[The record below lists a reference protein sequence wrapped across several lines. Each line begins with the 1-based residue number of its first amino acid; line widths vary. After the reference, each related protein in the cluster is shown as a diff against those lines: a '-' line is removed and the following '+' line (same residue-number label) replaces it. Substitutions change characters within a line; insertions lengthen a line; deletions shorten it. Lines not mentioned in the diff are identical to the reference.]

1 MTNRLS
7 TESSP
12 YLLQHKDNPVDWYPW
27 NDAALSRARQE
38 VKPIFLSIGY
48 SACHW
53 CHVMAH
59 ESFEDPHTA
68 QILNENFI
76 SIKVDREERPDI
88 DDIYMQA
95 VVLLTGQ
102 GGWPLSVFLTPDL
115 KPFYGG
121 TYFPPQPRH
130 GLPSFT
136 QVLQSIIDTWHNQPE
151 SISTNAEILTS
162 AIQKQQ
168 TLQEEPGEQLDI
180 AAIVDR
186 LAATYDWDTG
196 GWGHAPKF
204 PQPMLIDFLIQQALT
219 GNQKALQTADHLL
232 DQMASGGMYDVV
244 GGGFHRYSTDAHWL
258 IPHFEKMLY
267 DNAQLALV
275 YLHAYALTGKT
286 TFLDVTNATLDFIQK
301 EMSGPEGGF
310 YASIDADTPEGEGRY
325 YAWQVDEL
333 REVLSPGELNMLN
346 QYFEISAQGN
356 FEHGLNILQYKRA
369 AKDIPSALNQ
379 AEGHQSISFHKLFD
393 KLRAARAKR
402 TPPLKDQKAITEW
415 NALAIR
421 AFAEAGILLD
431 RSDYLRTAEESAQFI
446 LNNLISTEG
455 KLYRTWHNGTA
466 SQPATL
472 ADYAGL
478 IAALNAVYT
487 IAFDQQYFQSIRML
501 FENMQNI
508 YGSQDS
514 LYFDA
519 GADVQDLI
527 VRPRNL
533 QDNAIPS
540 GNAMAAYV
548 HWLMANYDHDPAHMN
563 RSSQMLAQ
571 VGKLA
576 SAYPTSFGFWLQVA
590 GLSTQ
595 PTQQIALVS
604 NDDLQSLGPFL
615 SIYRKAYRPFTVLA
629 ANYADLASKSG
640 LPAILDDRPT
650 LNGLPTAYVCQS
662 FSCRAPVSKPRD
674 FEEQLDH
681 IPEIY
686 INGAL

>member
-1 MTNRLS
+1 MPNRLS

-38 VKPIFLSIGY
+38 NKPIFLSIGY

-59 ESFEDPHTA
+59 ESFEDPQTA

-76 SIKVDREERPDI
+76 NIKVDREERPDI

-121 TYFPPQPRH
+121 TYFPPRPRH
-130 GLPSFT
+130 GLPAFT
-136 QVLQSIIDTWHNQPE
+136 QVLLSIIETWQNQPE
-151 SISTNAEILTS
+151 SVSNNAEILTS

-168 TLQEEPGEQLDI
+168 VHQEEPEEQLEL

-186 LAATYDWDTG
+186 LAAAYDWDTG

-204 PQPMLIDFLIQQALT
+204 PQPMLIEFLIQQALI
-219 GNQKALQTADHLL
+219 GNQKAQKITDHLL
-232 DQMASGGMYDVV
+232 DQMARGGMYDVV
-244 GGGFHRYSTDAHWL
+244 GGGFHRYSTDVYWL

-267 DNAQLALV
+267 DNAQLALA
-275 YLHAYALTGKT
+275 YLHAYALTGKR
-286 TFLDVTNATLDFIQK
+286 TFLEVTKTTLDFIQR
-301 EMSGPEGGF
+301 EMADSAGGF

-325 YAWQVDEL
+325 YAWHMNEL
-333 REVLSPGELNMLN
+333 GEVLSPGELSML
-346 QYFEISAQGN
+346 EEHMGISAQGN
-356 FEHGLNILQYKRA
+356 FEHGHNILQYKRTI
-369 AKDIPSALNQ
+369 KDNPSEMNHG
-379 AEGHQSISFHKLFD
+379 EHQSAGFD
-393 KLRAARAKR
+393 KLLVKLREARAKR
-402 TPPLKDQKAITEW
+402 TPPGKDRKVITEW
-415 NALAIR
+415 NAMAIR
-421 AFAEAGILLD
+421 TFAEAGILLNH
-431 RSDYLRTAEESAQFI
+431 SDYLRTAEESAQFI

-455 KLYRTWHNGTA
+455 KLYRTWQNGKA

-478 IAALNAVYT
+478 IAALNAVYN
-487 IAFDQQYFQSIRML
+487 IAFDPHYYQSIRIL
-501 FENMQNI
+501 FETMQKI
-508 YGSQDS
+508 FESQDA

-519 GADVQDLI
+519 AVDVVDLI

-540 GNAMAAYV
+540 GNAMAAYA
-548 HWLMANYDHDPAHMN
+548 HWLIANYDHDPAHID
-563 RSSQMLAQ
+563 RTQQMIAQ
-571 VGKLA
+571 IGKLA
-576 SAYPTSFGFWLQVA
+576 SAYPTSFGFWLQIA
-590 GLSTQ
+590 GLITHT
-595 PTQQIALVS
+595 TQQIALVS
-604 NDDLQSLGPFL
+604 DKGLPSLDPFL
-615 SIYRKAYRPFTVLA
+615 SIYRKAYRPFSIIA
-629 ANYADLASKSG
+629 ARYADHTAKSG

-650 LNGLPTAYVCQS
+650 LNGKPTAYICQG
-662 FSCRAPVSKPRD
+662 FICRAPVTLPHD
-674 FEEQLDH
+674 FEEQLDQVTQNYH
-681 IPEIY
+681 
-686 INGAL
+686 

>member
-1 MTNRLS
+1 MPNRLS

-27 NDAALSRARQE
+27 HNAALARARQE
-38 VKPIFLSIGY
+38 DKPIFLSIGY

-59 ESFEDPHTA
+59 ESFENPHTA

-76 SIKVDREERPDI
+76 NIKVDREERPDI

-130 GLPSFT
+130 GLPAFN
-136 QVLQSIIDTWHNQPE
+136 QVLLSIIETWHNQPE
-151 SISTNAEILTS
+151 SISNNAEILTS

-168 TLQEEPGEQLDI
+168 VLQEEPEEQLDL

-186 LAATYDWDTG
+186 LAAAYDWETG

-204 PQPMLIDFLIQQALT
+204 PQPMLIEFLIQQALI
-219 GNQKALQTADHLL
+219 GNQKALKIADHLL
-232 DQMASGGMYDVV
+232 DRMASGGLFDVV

-286 TFLDVTNATLDFIQK
+286 TFLEVTNSTLDFIQR

-310 YASIDADTPEGEGRY
+310 SASIDADTPEGEGRY
-325 YAWQVDEL
+325 YAWHMDEL
-333 REVLSPGELNMLN
+333 GEVLSPGELKILN
-346 QYFEISAQGN
+346 ENIGISVQGN
-356 FEHGLNILQYKRA
+356 FEHGLNILQYKRSA
-369 AKDIPSALNQ
+369 NAIPAKPT
-379 AEGHQSISFHKLFD
+379 QSEEYQRIGFEKVLD
-393 KLRAARAKR
+393 KLREARAKR
-402 TPPLKDQKAITEW
+402 TPPGKDQKIITEW
-415 NALAIR
+415 NAMVIR
-421 AFAEAGILLD
+421 AFAEAGILLN
-431 RSDYLRTAEESAQFI
+431 RSDYLIIAEESAQFI
-446 LNNLISTEG
+446 LRNLLTSEG
-455 KLYRTWHNGTA
+455 KLWRTWQNGKA
-466 SQPATL
+466 SQPGTL

-478 IAALNAVYT
+478 IIALHAVYN
-487 IAFDQQYFQSIRML
+487 INYEPHYFQNIRML
-501 FENMQNI
+501 IKTMQTHF
-508 YGSQDS
+508 GTQTA

-519 GADVQDLI
+519 ADDVVDLI

-540 GNAMAAYV
+540 GNGMAAYV
-548 HWLMANYDHDPAHMN
+548 HWLIANYDHEQKHMDRAH
-563 RSSQMLAQ
+563 QMLAQ

-576 SAYPTSFGFWLQVA
+576 SAYPTSFGFWLQVG

-595 PTQQIALVS
+595 PSQQIALVS
-604 NDDLQSLGPFL
+604 DLNIQSLAPLL

-629 ANYADLASKSG
+629 ANFADLEVKSG
-640 LPAILDDRPT
+640 LPAILEDRPT
-650 LNGLPTAYVCQS
+650 LNGIPTAYVCQG
-662 FSCRAPVSKPRD
+662 FICRAPVTKPRD
-674 FEEQLDH
+674 FEKHLDQVS
-681 IPEIY
+681 EIY
-686 INGAL
+686 H

>member
-1 MTNRLS
+1 MPNRLS

-12 YLLQHKDNPVDWYPW
+12 YLHQHKDNPVDWYPW

-38 VKPIFLSIGY
+38 NKPIFLSIGY

-59 ESFEDPHTA
+59 ESFEDPQTA

-76 SIKVDREERPDI
+76 NIKVDREERPDI
-88 DDIYMQA
+88 DNIYMQA

-121 TYFPPQPRH
+121 TYFPPRPRH
-130 GLPSFT
+130 GLPAFT
-136 QVLQSIIDTWHNQPE
+136 QVLLSIIETWHNHPE
-151 SISTNAEILTS
+151 SISTNAETLTS

-168 TLQEEPGEQLDI
+168 VLQEEPEEQLDF

-186 LAATYDWDTG
+186 LAAAYDWKTG

-204 PQPMLIDFLIQQALT
+204 PQPMLIDFLIQQALI
-219 GNQKALQTADHLL
+219 GNQKALKIADHLL
-232 DQMASGGMYDVV
+232 DHIARGGMYDVV
-244 GGGFHRYSTDAHWL
+244 GGGFHRYSTDVNWL

-275 YLHAYALTGKT
+275 YLHAYALTGKS
-286 TFLDVTNATLDFIQK
+286 TFLEVSKTTLDFIQR
-301 EMSGPEGGF
+301 EMTDSAGGF

-325 YAWQVDEL
+325 YAWHMDEL
-333 REVLSPGELNMLN
+333 GEVLSLGELSML
-346 QYFEISAQGN
+346 EEHMGISAQGN
-356 FEHGLNILQYKRA
+356 FEHGLNILQYKRTVE
-369 AKDIPSALNQ
+369 DTPSEMNYG
-379 AEGHQSISFHKLFD
+379 EHQSAGFNKLLD

-402 TPPLKDQKAITEW
+402 TPPGKDQKVITEW
-415 NALAIR
+415 NAMAIR
-421 AFAEAGILLD
+421 AFAEAGILLNH
-431 RSDYLRTAEESAQFI
+431 SDYLRTAEESAQFI
-446 LNNLISTEG
+446 LPDLLSTEG
-455 KLYRTWHNGTA
+455 KLHRTWQNGKA

-472 ADYAGL
+472 ADYAGF
-478 IAALNAVYT
+478 IAALNAVYN
-487 IAFDQQYFQSIRML
+487 IAFDPHYYQGMRNL
-501 FENMQNI
+501 FEIMQNI
-508 YGSQDS
+508 FESQDA

-519 GADVQDLI
+519 AEDVVDLI

-548 HWLMANYDHDPAHMN
+548 HWLIANYDHDPAHID
-563 RSSQMLAQ
+563 RTQQMLAQ

-576 SAYPTSFGFWLQVA
+576 LAYPTGFGFWLQVA

-595 PTQQIALVS
+595 TTQQIALVS
-604 NDDLQSLGPFL
+604 DEGLPSLDPFL
-615 SIYRKAYRPFTVLA
+615 SIYRKAYRPFSIIA
-629 ANYADLASKSG
+629 ARYADHTCKSG

-650 LNGLPTAYVCQS
+650 LNGKPTAFICQG
-662 FSCRAPVSKPRD
+662 FICRAPVTQPRE
-674 FEEQLDH
+674 FEEQLDQLTENYH
-681 IPEIY
+681 
-686 INGAL
+686 

>member
-1 MTNRLS
+1 MPNRLS

-27 NDAALSRARQE
+27 NETALSRARIE
-38 VKPIFLSIGY
+38 NKPIFLSIGY

-68 QILNENFI
+68 QILNENFV

-121 TYFPPQPRH
+121 TYFPPRPRH
-130 GLPSFT
+130 GLPAFT
-136 QVLQSIIDTWHNQPE
+136 QVLLSIIEMWHNQPE
-151 SISTNAEILTS
+151 SISNNAEILTS

-168 TLQEEPGEQLDI
+168 TLQEEPEKQLNLS
-180 AAIVDR
+180 AIVDR
-186 LAATYDWDTG
+186 LAAAYDWDAG

-204 PQPMLIDFLIQQALT
+204 PQPMLIEFLIQQSLI
-219 GNQKALQTADHLL
+219 GNQKALELEDHLL
-232 DQMASGGMYDVV
+232 DQMARGGMYDLV
-244 GGGFHRYSTDAHWL
+244 GGGFHRYSTDTYWL

-286 TFLDVTNATLDFIQK
+286 SFLEVTKETLDFIQR
-301 EMSGPEGGF
+301 EMADSAGGF
-310 YASIDADTPEGEGRY
+310 FASIDADTPDGEGRY
-325 YAWQVDEL
+325 YAWQMDEL
-333 REVLSPGELNMLN
+333 SNVLSLGELRML
-346 QYFEISAQGN
+346 EKHMGISAQGN
-356 FEHGLNILQYKRA
+356 FEHGLNILQYKRSGV
-369 AKDIPSALNQ
+369 DIPSELRQ
-379 AEGHQSISFHKLFD
+379 EEDQSSGGFQKLLD
-393 KLRAARAKR
+393 KLREARTRR
-402 TPPLKDQKAITEW
+402 TPPGKDHKVITEW
-415 NALAIR
+415 NAMAIH
-421 AFAEAGILLD
+421 AFAEAGLLLN
-431 RSDYLRTAEESAQFI
+431 RSDYLRTAEKSALFI

-455 KLYRTWHNGTA
+455 KLYRIWQNGKA

-478 IAALNAVYT
+478 IIALNAVYK
-487 IAFDQQYFQSIRML
+487 IAFDQHYFNYIRLL
-501 FENMQNI
+501 FENMQNNF
-508 YGSQDS
+508 GSQNA

-519 GADVQDLI
+519 AEDVEDLI

-540 GNAMAAYV
+540 GNAMAAYA
-548 HWLMANYDHDPAHMN
+548 HWLIANYDHDPAHTD
-563 RSSQMLAQ
+563 RTQQMIAQ
-571 VGKLA
+571 VGKQA

-590 GLSTQ
+590 GLSAQT
-595 PTQQIALVS
+595 TQQIAFVS
-604 NDDLQSLGPFL
+604 EEDLPSLIPFL
-615 SIYRKAYRPFTVLA
+615 SIYRQAYRPFSFIA
-629 ANYADLASKSG
+629 ARYADQMCKSG
-640 LPAILDDRPT
+640 LPAILNDRPT
-650 LNGLPTAYVCQS
+650 LNGLPTAYVCQG
-662 FSCRAPVSKPRD
+662 FVCRHPVTDLSEYK
-674 FEEQLDH
+674 EQLDQFPKNDQ
-681 IPEIY
+681 I
-686 INGAL
+686 